1 MLVKFLKGVHC
12 DPSLMASSQAVRY
25 VLLTAAVL
33 HMMGFSAVAPVT
45 STLVKSLGGDS
56 VVQGLLASAFTL
68 AQLVSAPL
76 WGWASDR
83 VGRRVII
90 AVGLGLAAIGHA
102 GLYLAG
108 GLPTAFVARVV
119 SGLGGG
125 TLPAIQAAVL
135 ELSRPEERAASMAQF
150 GAALGIGFVAGPL
163 LGGAL
168 SILSPRDP
176 FLVAAVL
183 SATAALWSTAVYESA
198 PTATPQAPKAEE
210 RGAGVN
216 PLYLL
221 VFFLLNASYAQ
232 LEAFISFYG
241 GDLGLRPM
249 YVGIAMSLASAAAV
263 TAQTVVKRLEKERP
277 TDSDIAI
284 GLAVMAAGLATA
296 AIPTPYTYLIG
307 VVVSAAGQVI
317 ASAFISKAVAASAN
331 RVGLAFGEM
340 QAAGSLGRLAGPVDE
355 GLLYKTLSPTPSFL
369 EGAGLAAM
377 GLLLIIGA
385 TRLNLTP
392 DLPALSR
399 GKREEA

>member
-1 MLVKFLKGVHC
+1 
-12 DPSLMASSQAVRY
+12 MAGPRAVRY

-33 HMMGFSAVAPVT
+33 HMMGFSAVVPVT

-83 VGRRVII
+83 LGRRVII

-102 GLYLAG
+102 GLYLARD
-108 GLPTAFVARVV
+108 LPTAFVARAV

-125 TLPAIQAAVL
+125 TLPVIQAAVL

-176 FLVAAVL
+176 FLAAAVL

-198 PTATPQAPKAEE
+198 PTAAPQPKAEG

-216 PLYLL
+216 PLYLV

-296 AIPTPYTYLIG
+296 AVPTPYTYFTG

-317 ASAFISKAVAASAN
+317 ATAFISKAVATSAN

-355 GLLYKTLSPTPSFL
+355 GLLYKTLGPTPSFL

-392 DLPALSR
+392 TLPTLSQD
-399 GKREEA
+399 KREKA

>member
-1 MLVKFLKGVHC
+1 M
-12 DPSLMASSQAVRY
+12 
-25 VLLTAAVL
+25 LTAAVL
-33 HMMGFSAVAPVT
+33 HMMGFSAVVPVT

-83 VGRRVII
+83 LGRRVII

-102 GLYLAG
+102 GLYLARD
-108 GLPTAFVARVV
+108 LPTAFVARAV

-125 TLPAIQAAVL
+125 TLPVIQAAVL

-176 FLVAAVL
+176 FLAAAVL

-198 PTATPQAPKAEE
+198 PTAAPQPKAEG

-216 PLYLL
+216 PLYLV

-296 AIPTPYTYLIG
+296 AVPTPYTYFTG

-317 ASAFISKAVAASAN
+317 ATAFISKAVATSAN

-355 GLLYKTLSPTPSFL
+355 GLLYKTLGPTPSFL

-392 DLPALSR
+392 TLPTLSQD
-399 GKREEA
+399 KREKA

>member
-1 MLVKFLKGVHC
+1 MPG
-12 DPSLMASSQAVRY
+12 SQAVRY

-90 AVGLGLAAIGHA
+90 AVGLGLAAVGHA
-102 GLYLAG
+102 SLYFAKD
-108 GLPTAFVARVV
+108 LPTAFVARAV

-125 TLPAIQAAVL
+125 TLPVIQAAVL

-176 FLVAAVL
+176 FLAAAVL

-198 PTATPQAPKAEE
+198 PTAAPQPKAEV

-216 PLYLL
+216 PLYLV

-249 YVGIAMSLASAAAV
+249 YVGIAMSLASAAAI
-263 TAQTVVKRLEKERP
+263 TAQTVVKRLEKKRP
-277 TDSDIAI
+277 TESDIAI

-296 AIPTPYTYLIG
+296 AIPTPYTYFTG

-317 ASAFISKAVAASAN
+317 ATAFISKAVAASAN
-331 RVGLAFGEM
+331 RVGLAFGEL

-355 GLLYKTLSPTPSFL
+355 GLLYKTLGPTPSFL

-385 TRLNLTP
+385 TRLNIT
-392 DLPALSR
+392 PALPTLSR
-399 GKREEA
+399 DKRGEA

>member
-1 MLVKFLKGVHC
+1 
-12 DPSLMASSQAVRY
+12 
-25 VLLTAAVL
+25 
-33 HMMGFSAVAPVT
+33 
-45 STLVKSLGGDS
+45 
-56 VVQGLLASAFTL
+56 
-68 AQLVSAPL
+68 
-76 WGWASDR
+76 
-83 VGRRVII
+83 
-90 AVGLGLAAIGHA
+90 
-102 GLYLAG
+102 
-108 GLPTAFVARVV
+108 
-119 SGLGGG
+119 
-125 TLPAIQAAVL
+125 
-135 ELSRPEERAASMAQF
+135 
-150 GAALGIGFVAGPL
+150 

-198 PTATPQAPKAEE
+198 PTATPQTPRAEE

-221 VFFLLNASYAQ
+221 AFFLLNASYAQ
-232 LEAFISFYG
+232 LEAFTSFYG

-249 YVGIAMSLASAAAV
+249 YVGIAMSLASATAV
-263 TAQTVVKRLEKERP
+263 TAQTVVKRLERERP

-296 AIPTPYTYLIG
+296 AVPTPYTYLIG

-317 ASAFISKAVAASAN
+317 ATAFISKAVATSAN

-355 GLLYKTLSPTPSFL
+355 GLLYKTLGPTPSFL

-385 TRLNLTP
+385 TRLNIT
-392 DLPALSR
+392 PALPTLSQD
-399 GKREEA
+399 KREKA

>member
-1 MLVKFLKGVHC
+1 MSDKFLKGGHRN
-12 DPSLMASSQAVRY
+12 PTSMAGPRAVRY

-33 HMMGFSAVAPVT
+33 HMMGFSAVVPVT

-83 VGRRVII
+83 LGRRVII

-102 GLYLAG
+102 GLYLARD
-108 GLPTAFVARVV
+108 LPTAFVARAV

-125 TLPAIQAAVL
+125 TLPVIQAAVL

-176 FLVAAVL
+176 FLAAAVL

-198 PTATPQAPKAEE
+198 PTAAPQPKAEG

-216 PLYLL
+216 PLYLV

-296 AIPTPYTYLIG
+296 AVPTPYTYFTG

-317 ASAFISKAVAASAN
+317 ATAFISKAVATSAN

-355 GLLYKTLSPTPSFL
+355 GLLYKTLGPTPSFL

-392 DLPALSR
+392 TLPTLSQD
-399 GKREEA
+399 KREKA